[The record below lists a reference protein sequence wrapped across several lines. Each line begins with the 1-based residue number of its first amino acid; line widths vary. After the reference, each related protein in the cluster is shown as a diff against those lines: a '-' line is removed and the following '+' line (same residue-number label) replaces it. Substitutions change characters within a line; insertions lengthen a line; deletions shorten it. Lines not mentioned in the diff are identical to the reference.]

1 LSRAKII
8 KQLKQINPKLN
19 QSSLEAVLDSFCN
32 DITSALKSGRKIEL
46 RDFGTF
52 FVTKLKEKHSA
63 RNPKT
68 GKLIYVPEKNKVR
81 FKASKKLKKK
91 INE

>member
-32 DITSALKSGRKIEL
+32 DIISALKSGRNIEL

-52 FVTKLKEKHSA
+52 FITKLKE
-63 RNPKT
+63 
-68 GKLIYVPEKNKVR
+68 NKVR